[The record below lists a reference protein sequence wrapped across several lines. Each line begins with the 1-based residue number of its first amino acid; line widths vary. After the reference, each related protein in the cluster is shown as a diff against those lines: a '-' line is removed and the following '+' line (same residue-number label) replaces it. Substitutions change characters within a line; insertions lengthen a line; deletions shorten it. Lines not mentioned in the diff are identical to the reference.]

1 MTDTNF
7 NMDNKI
13 PLHLISHQVQSALD
27 EDLGYGDI
35 TASLIAQDKY
45 ANAQLIIREPA
56 IICGIQWFEQAF
68 KLLDRNCSMT
78 WHISD
83 AGKAQKDQIICEIK
97 GKARA
102 MLSAERTALNFLQTL
117 SATATITRH
126 YADQLAHTNIR
137 LLDTRKTIPGLRA
150 AQKYAVSC
158 GGGFNH
164 RQGLFDGVL
173 IKENH
178 ISAAGGIIQAVT
190 KAQNSIAHGLK
201 IEVEVETLEE
211 VQQALSAGADILLLD
226 NMSMEML
233 EQAVMLNK
241 NYTNHTAKL
250 EVSGDITDKKLHQLS
265 SIGIDYISVG
275 SITKHIRAIDFS
287 LRF

>member
-1 MTDTNF
+1 MN
-7 NMDNKI
+7 NKI
-13 PLHLISHQVQSALD
+13 PQHLISQQVQNALD

-35 TASLIAQDKY
+35 TASLIAPDKS
-45 ANAQLIIREPA
+45 AQAQLIVRESA
-56 IICGIQWFEQAF
+56 VICGIQWFELAF
-68 KLLDRNCSMT
+68 KLLDKDCSIN
-78 WHISD
+78 WHINDGDRS
-83 AGKAQKDQIICEIK
+83 QENQLICDIK
-97 GKARA
+97 GNARA

-117 SATATITRH
+117 SGTATITSH
-126 YADQLAHTNIR
+126 YVEQLAKSNIR

-178 ISAAGGIIQAVT
+178 ISAAGGISQAVT
-190 KAQNSIAHGLK
+190 IARQTVAHSLK

-211 VQQALSAGADILLLD
+211 VEQALDARADILLLD
-226 NMSMEML
+226 NMSIEML
-233 EQAVMLNK
+233 QQAITLNK
-241 NYTNHTAKL
+241 NCIGHTAKL
-250 EVSGDITDKKLHQLS
+250 EVSGDINDKKLQLLS
-265 SIGIDYISVG
+265 SIDINYISVG
-275 SITKHIRAIDFS
+275 SITKHLKAVDFS